1 VSEGDDSKEVEE
13 RRAAERDMV
22 LSSSLKRTQV
32 IDHRLFPPNFRRDR
46 ENLDAPGITVT
57 PMRAARLALQ
67 FRAMPISARII
78 DGKALANSI
87 RADVAAKIKATQ
99 ALNPT
104 FHPQL
109 AIVQAGERPDSSTY
123 VRMKAK
129 AAQEVGIEFRHLQ
142 LPADAA
148 VDQIVQVV
156 KQLNGDEQVNGILV
170 QLPLGDHIG
179 ADGERLVTESVSP
192 EKDVDG

>member
-1 VSEGDDSKEVEE
+1 
-13 RRAAERDMV
+13 
-22 LSSSLKRTQV
+22 
-32 IDHRLFPPNFRRDR
+32 
-46 ENLDAPGITVT
+46 
-57 PMRAARLALQ
+57 MRAARLALQ
-67 FRAMPISARII
+67 FRAMPITAKII
-78 DGKALANSI
+78 DGKALAESI

-99 ALNPT
+99 TLHPT

-109 AIVQAGERPDSSTY
+109 AIIQAGERPDSSTY

-129 AAQEVGIEFRHLQ
+129 AAQEVGIKFKHLQ

-156 KQLNGDEQVNGILV
+156 NELNGDEQVSGILV

-192 EKDVDG
+192 QKDVDG